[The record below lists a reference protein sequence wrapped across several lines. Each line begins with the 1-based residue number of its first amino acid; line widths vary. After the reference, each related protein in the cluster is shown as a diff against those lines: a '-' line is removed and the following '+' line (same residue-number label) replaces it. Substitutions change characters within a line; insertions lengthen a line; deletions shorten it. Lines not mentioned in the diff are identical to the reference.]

1 MRFDDLNE
9 SHIYWLNCFGPFGK
23 RTYPLGASDIC
34 FMYLGKLMLAEGN
47 INELMS
53 SWTVRE
59 VSLRE
64 LFIKGSYWASYAA
77 DESAGLND

>member
-1 MRFDDLNE
+1 
-9 SHIYWLNCFGPFGK
+9 
-23 RTYPLGASDIC
+23 
-34 FMYLGKLMLAEGN
+34 MYLGKLMLAEGN